1 MNSKKRQISIFN
13 IIGAGYGVLV
23 LIILGISILSI
34 NRISFID
41 RNLAE
46 INNVNSAKQRVTID
60 YRGSVHN
67 RSISI
72 RDVVLADNQED
83 LDKYLEEIR
92 FEEQFY
98 IDAKNRML
106 ENFINNDKN
115 EHTHLFTK
123 EWGKGDLSSE
133 KQNLDENVELI
144 NLVTVRY
151 FKDDE

>member
-1 MNSKKRQISIFN
+1 MEKLLTFEFDNVTRE
-13 IIGAGYGVLV
+13 VE
-23 LIILGISILSI
+23 LIM
-34 NRISFID
+34 ID
-41 RNLAE
+41 
-46 INNVNSAKQRVTID
+46 I
-60 YRGSVHN
+60 
-67 RSISI
+67 
-72 RDVVLADNQED
+72 
-83 LDKYLEEIR
+83 
-92 FEEQFY
+92 
-98 IDAKNRML
+98 L